1 MRVTHMR
8 VGVAA
13 TICSAAILMGQVP
26 SRSLAALSCI
36 RPSVSVAVNGQSGE
50 ASLRLGQAATAV
62 GRVWC
67 GGEPLEQTILLEVE
81 TSTKSGSRQAG
92 YVSTDPDGAFRYELA
107 RGVSRMLTFRY
118 STAEP
123 ASIQIDVV
131 PRITLSI
138 TPRHTRNGGSIYWR
152 GRIEGGPYPP
162 EGVPLLAEVREG
174 AEWKPFI
181 ELRATKEGAVGL
193 RYTFHRTLRPS
204 TYAFRLATPYSGAHG
219 YEYAPGQ
226 SDPVSVVVR

>member
-1 MRVTHMR
+1 MRL
-8 VGVAA
+8 GVAA
-13 TICSAAILMGQVP
+13 TICSAAILMGQPVP

-36 RPSVSVAVNGQSGE
+36 RPSVSVAVDGQSGE

-92 YVSTDPDGAFRYELA
+92 YISTDPDGAFRYELA
-107 RGVSRMLTFRY
+107 RGVSRTLTFRY

-131 PRITLSI
+131 PRVTLSI
-138 TPRHTRNGGSIYWR
+138 TPRHTHNGGSIYWR

-162 EGVPLLAEVREG
+162 EGIPLLAEVREG

-181 ELRATKEGAVGL
+181 ELRATKEGTVGL

-204 TYAFRLATPYSGAHG
+204 TYAFRLATPYTGAHG
-219 YEYAPGQ
+219 YEYAPAQ
-226 SDPVSVVVR
+226 SNPVSVAVR